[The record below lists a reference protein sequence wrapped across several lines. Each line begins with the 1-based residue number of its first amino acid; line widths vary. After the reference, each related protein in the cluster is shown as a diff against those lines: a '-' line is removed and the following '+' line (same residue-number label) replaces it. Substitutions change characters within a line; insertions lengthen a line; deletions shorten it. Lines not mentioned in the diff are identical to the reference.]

1 MIQEAQSEWL
11 EGPPGYAPGARVR
24 LVGPE
29 GLGTSGILALGEAAG
44 DNEDKDGLPFRP
56 WAEAGSVLERVL
68 YRAGIERQ
76 SLTLANIVWYR
87 PPRNFLEGA
96 PWEMDA
102 IRYCQPM
109 VQDLVARVRPKVIL
123 ALGGVAMRELTGFS
137 GAKQGI
143 ESVRGFVVQ
152 SLTHRTPVATSF
164 DNLDP
169 EPQATGL
176 SVGGTP
182 IPVVGTYHPSF
193 LRRGSK
199 GRDSAP
205 GQGKVISPGGSG
217 KGMAL
222 LGVMIR
228 DLLLAQSVSR
238 NGVPK
243 VQEGDWRQ
251 GAGMD
256 DWREVLRRAKLNPG
270 SILCYDFETK
280 DSLKE
285 SDESEIESIVKEV
298 TQVQVGL
305 GIPQESHHMVVVSNY
320 SPELLPI
327 FRELMSLPNPK
338 LDWNGRKF
346 DRPIARDLG
355 VVFNGALH
363 DGMDLWHHA
372 QPDLPRGLQY
382 ATSFAWPEIGP
393 WKHLSG
399 SSPHWYGVLDV
410 VAPLKVFEHNQ
421 GSLSMVR
428 ESHSQVSLWSGY
440 MEQVVQLSPVLDRM
454 SERGIPVD
462 DTRRMELDKEFSAT
476 LERVGAELQLLVP
489 EELKGLHPKEGF
501 TRPPKEV
508 MVPCWAC
515 EGSGKLWK
523 NHGAKCNG
531 MENCPCKPKKTKCHE
546 CGGKGKL
553 EGADAPKGSSLR
565 KMNFQVQAKC
575 PGCPWA
581 KNIKAQGKLGV
592 IPDCPRCGNTGKIQ
606 DSVVRWVETLEFL
619 PGSWQQ
625 VLAYVKYKRS
635 EDLQILQDKRLKPF
649 REEGFISASGDA
661 LMDMLV
667 AKKWAEEHTKWIIP
681 TDYKSNRETTS
692 EPELRRLAQRTGDPV
707 LPKVLEYREVQ
718 KAKGTYVEGWAP
730 QADGKVHSTFGFR
743 PATGQLSSEEP
754 NAQNFPSHG
763 ALAQVMKKMIAAPSG
778 HVLVNFDYKSFHVL
792 TLGFEAQD
800 PSYMRAA
807 RIDMHSFFA
816 LCGLL
821 RLEDPQG
828 LLDLPDEELRAKL
841 KFYRSRPT
849 LFSEFEGK
857 DFDTIRNEKAKRAIL
872 GIGFGQGERS
882 LYMLNP
888 ESFSSVAEAKR
899 VLDNLNGLFPRPQAW
914 REEVKDRADREH
926 CLVSRHGFVRRFWDT
941 VHRKPVPD
949 TYVPRRGEKVMVNGE
964 GRRWLL
970 CPGDDAEAAIAFLP
984 ANDAFGTIRGTMTR
998 LQVQGLAERFGLV
1011 NQVHDSLVFDC
1022 PQARVEEC
1030 LHVVKTEMELPN
1042 PKLQDPKVAPEGL
1055 SCQVE
1060 VKVGPSLG
1068 EMEEVKIK

>member
-1 MIQEAQSEWL
+1 MIQEAQGEWL
-11 EGPPGYAPGARVR
+11 EGPPGYAPQARVR

-29 GLGTSGILALGEAAG
+29 GKGTSGILALGEAAG
-44 DNEDKDGLPFRP
+44 ESEAKDGLPFRP
-56 WAEAGSVLERVL
+56 YAEAGSVLERVL
-68 YRAGIERQ
+68 YRAGIQRD
-76 SLTLANIVWYR
+76 SLTIANMVWYR
-87 PPRNFLEGA
+87 PPRNFLEGS

-102 IRYCQPM
+102 IRFCQGM
-109 VQDLVARVRPKVIL
+109 LQELVERVQPKVIY
-123 ALGGVAMRELTGFS
+123 ALGGVAWREATGIS
-137 GAKQGI
+137 GPKAGI
-143 ESVRGFVVQ
+143 ETTRGFIV
-152 SLTHRTPVATSF
+152 PA
-164 DNLDP
+164 
-169 EPQATGL
+169 L
-176 SVGGTP
+176 SWRNSQGP
-182 IPVVGTYHPSF
+182 IPIVGTHHPAA
-193 LRRGSK
+193 LRHGSK
-199 GRDSAP
+199 GREGSE
-205 GQGKVISPGGSG
+205 GGKTKSVQGG

-222 LGVMIR
+222 LGVLIR
-228 DLLLAQSVSR
+228 DLQLVQSVVR
-238 NGVPK
+238 NGTPRV
-243 VQEGDWRQ
+243 VRGDWREQ
-251 GAGMD
+251 AGVD
-256 DWREVLRRAKLNPG
+256 DWKEVLCRAKLNPG

-305 GIPQESHHMVVVSNY
+305 GFPGSPEHMVVVSNY
-320 SPELLPI
+320 SPEILPI
-327 FRELMSLPNPK
+327 FRELMALRNPK

-355 VVFNGALH
+355 VVFNGQLH

-410 VAPLKVFEHNQ
+410 VAPLKVYEHNLA
-421 GSLSMVR
+421 SLSAVR

-440 MEQVVQLSPVLDRM
+440 LEQVVQLSPVLDRM
-454 SERGIPVD
+454 SARGIPVD
-462 DTRRMELDKEFSAT
+462 NTRRMELDKEFTAT
-476 LERVGAELQLLVP
+476 LQRVGGELQGLVP
-489 EELKGLHPKEGF
+489 ESLKGLHPKEGF
-501 TRPPKEV
+501 VRAPKEV

-515 EGSGKLWK
+515 EGRKKLFAEK
-523 NHGAKCNG
+523 ITKGI
-531 MENCPCKPKKTKCHE
+531 TRTRLIKCHN

-553 EGADAPKGSSLR
+553 ESEHPPEGGDNLR
-565 KMNFQVQAKC
+565 KMSFVVQVKC

-581 KNIKAQGKLGV
+581 KNIKARGKLEV
-592 IPDCPRCGNTGKIQ
+592 IPDCPRCRNTGKIQ

-625 VLAYVKYKRS
+625 VLAYIKHKRA
-635 EDLQILQDKRLKPF
+635 EDLERRTEQRMKQILQMSSN
-649 REEGFISASGDA
+649 RENDR
-661 LMDMLV
+661 V
-667 AKKWAEEHTKWIIP
+667 AARKWAEEKTSWIIP

-692 EPELRRLAQRTGDPV
+692 EPELRRLAQKTGDPV

-730 QADGKVHSTFGFR
+730 DTQGRVHSTFGFR

-754 NAQNFPSHG
+754 NAQNFPAHG
-763 ALAQVMKKMIAAPSG
+763 ILAQAMKKMIHAPED
-778 HVLVNFDYKSFHVL
+778 HLLVNFDYKSFHVL

-821 RLEDPQG
+821 RLEDPQK
-828 LLDLPDEELRAKL
+828 LLDLPDDELKAKL
-841 KFYRSRPT
+841 KYYRTRPT
-849 LFSEFEGK
+849 LFSEFGGK

-888 ESFSSVAEAKR
+888 ESFSSIAEAKR
-899 VLDNLNGLFPRPQAW
+899 VLDNLNSLFPRPQTW
-914 REEVKDRADREH
+914 REEIKDRADREH
-926 CLVSRHGFVRRFWDT
+926 CLVSRHGFVRRFWD
-941 VHRKPVPD
+941 VLARRPVEAS
-949 TYVPRRGEKVMVNGE
+949 YVPRKGEKVMVNGND
-964 GRRWLL
+964 RRWLL
-970 CPGDDAEAAIAFLP
+970 RPGDDAEAAIAFLP

-998 LQVQGLAERFGLV
+998 LESQGLAEKFGLV

-1022 PQARVEEC
+1022 PKSLVEEC
-1030 LHVVKTEMELPN
+1030 LFQVKAEMERPN
-1042 PKLQDPKVAPEGL
+1042 PRLQDPKVAPEGL

-1068 EMEEVKIK
+1068 EMAEVKIQ